1 MQAKF
6 NVVEHTVCNYALPMT
21 LFGRIKGWAHMLRRD
36 ATALWLAARSPE
48 TPLGAKLVA
57 AAVAAYA
64 FSPIDLIPDF
74 IPVLGMLDDLILVP
88 LGIELALRLMPAE
101 LMARFRAEA
110 EVVDAQ
116 PRSLVVAGMI
126 ILIWLAI
133 IAWLGW
139 EILLYQ

>member
-1 MQAKF
+1 
-6 NVVEHTVCNYALPMT
+6 MT
-21 LFGRIKGWAHMLRRD
+21 LFGRIKGWARALRRD
-36 ATALWLAARSPE
+36 ATALWLAARSPD
-48 TPLGAKLVA
+48 TPLGAKLAA

-88 LGIELALRLMPAE
+88 LGIELALRLMPAS
-101 LMARFRAEA
+101 LMARFRTEA
-110 EVVDAQ
+110 EIVDAQ
-116 PRSLVVAGMI
+116 PRSWAVAGVI
-126 ILIWLAI
+126 ILIWVAI